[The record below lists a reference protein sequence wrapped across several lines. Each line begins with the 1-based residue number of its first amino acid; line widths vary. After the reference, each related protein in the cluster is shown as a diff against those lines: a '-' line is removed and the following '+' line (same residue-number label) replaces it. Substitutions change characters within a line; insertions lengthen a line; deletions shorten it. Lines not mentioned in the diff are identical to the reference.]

1 MTTTIHPSAI
11 IAEGAKIGA
20 DVTIGPYSVVGP
32 NVVIGDRCILHSHV
46 VIDGF
51 TTLGQDNEIFPFA
64 VIGKAPQHIKY
75 HGEAS
80 TLVIGDRN
88 IIRENVTMHPGTEVG
103 TMTTIVGDDNM
114 FFVGCHIAT

>member
-20 DVTIGPYSVVGP
+20 DVTIGPYSVIGP
-32 NVVIGDRCILHSHV
+32 NVIIGDRCILHSHV
-46 VIDGF
+46 VIDGY

-64 VIGKAPQHIKY
+64 VIGKAPQHVKY
-75 HGEAS
+75 QGEAS

-88 IIRENVTMHPGTEVG
+88 IIRENVTMHPW
-103 TMTTIVGDDNM
+103 
-114 FFVGCHIAT
+114 H